1 MMVLARNG
9 AALVA
14 SGWSRFGSARR
25 AAQCVAVA
33 LVLLTLVGTPDAEP
47 GRATP
52 PAFFDPVVTITP
64 GITRELA
71 LLAEH
76 TRDGDS
82 RRTQASIR
90 LQYPLLSWVHLSLE
104 MPVVVADLGGE
115 SPTTWRRRPHRGGT
129 GNGVDRGHV
138 ACGGR
143 PGFELTL
150 PTGGSDVLAGST
162 ALRPFVAAG
171 TKLGPLDL
179 IGNLSYEWALGG
191 TFSGTQLFQA
201 TAAVGYPTRWIAPF
215 VELSVVKPV
224 RGSDELR
231 PQTAVLPGIELFLP
245 WKLSLSVGVQL
256 PLGPARFFDQ
266 RVFGFLKRPFSATSA
281 QAQATA

>member
-1 MMVLARNG
+1 MMVLAGNG

-14 SGWSRFGSARR
+14 SWWSRFGSTRR

-33 LVLLTLVGTPDAEP
+33 LVLLTLVSTPDAEP

-52 PAFFDPVVTITP
+52 PAFFDPVVTIAP

-90 LQYPLLSWVHLSLE
+90 LQYPLLSWAQLSLE

-115 SPTTWRRRPHRGGT
+115 SPTTGAGDLIVGGQAMMWT
-129 GNGVDRGHV
+129 AGTWPLEVDL
-138 ACGGR
+138 
-143 PGFELTL
+143 GFELTL

-162 ALRPFVAAG
+162 ALRPFLAAG

-266 RVFGFLKRPFSATSA
+266 RVFGFLKRPF
-281 QAQATA
+281 

>member
-47 GRATP
+47 DRATP
-52 PAFFDPVVTITP
+52 PAFFDPVVTIAP
-64 GITRELA
+64 GITHELA

-115 SPTTWRRRPHRGGT
+115 SPTTGAGDLIVGGQAMVWT
-129 GNGVDRGHV
+129 AGTWPAEVDL
-138 ACGGR
+138 
-143 PGFELTL
+143 GFELTL

-231 PQTAVLPGIELFLP
+231 PQTAVLRGIELFLP

-266 RVFGFLKRPFSATSA
+266 RVFGFLKRPF
-281 QAQATA
+281 

>member
-14 SGWSRFGSARR
+14 SGWSRFGSALR

-52 PAFFDPVVTITP
+52 PAFFDPVVTIAP
-64 GITRELA
+64 GITHELA

-115 SPTTWRRRPHRGGT
+115 SPTTGAGDLIVGGQAMVWT
-129 GNGVDRGHV
+129 AGTWPAEVDL
-138 ACGGR
+138 
-143 PGFELTL
+143 GFELTL

-266 RVFGFLKRPFSATSA
+266 RVFGFLKRPF
-281 QAQATA
+281 

>member
-1 MMVLARNG
+1 MMVLAGNG
-9 AALVA
+9 AGLVA

-25 AAQCVAVA
+25 AAQCVAAA

-47 GRATP
+47 GSATP
-52 PAFFDPVVTITP
+52 PAFFDPVVTIAP
-64 GITRELA
+64 GITRELT

-90 LQYPLLSWVHLSLE
+90 LQYPLLPWVQLSLE

-115 SPTTWRRRPHRGGT
+115 SPRTGAGDLIVGGQAMVWT
-129 GNGVDRGHV
+129 AGSWPAEVDL
-138 ACGGR
+138 
-143 PGFELTL
+143 GFELTL

-162 ALRPFVAAG
+162 AVRPFVAAG

-201 TAAVGYPTRWIAPF
+201 TAAVGYPTRWVAPF

-231 PQTAVLPGIELFLP
+231 PQAAVLPGIELFLP

-266 RVFGFLKRPFSATSA
+266 RVFGFLKRPF
-281 QAQATA
+281 